1 MVIREKSI
9 TQNYWRSLLWLKC
22 ISWTLTV
29 LTHTRR
35 VSWSEHTSVLMDWDT
50 AVPLHSP
57 SMEHNHTDKTT
68 DSRWWNVVSKPVKLP
83 TSFRVINIITL
94 CVCVCVDTR
103 GSVKQTAQ
111 FMCRL
116 NDCVWCWCVS
126 ELHHQHTQEMSR
138 GTQIIST
145 MNTKT

>member
-1 MVIREKSI
+1 MERGL
-9 TQNYWRSLLWLKC
+9 Q
-22 ISWTLTV
+22 
-29 LTHTRR
+29 TRKA
-35 VSWSEHTSVLMDWDT
+35 SDILQGHQYYY
-50 AVPLHSP
+50 
-57 SMEHNHTDKTT
+57 
-68 DSRWWNVVSKPVKLP
+68 
-83 TSFRVINIITL
+83 I
-94 CVCVCVDTR
+94 VCVDTR

-111 FMCRL
+111 FICRL